1 MMVIEMVTILE
12 AALVTVEA
20 VGDGGDDGDVGRGA
34 NGDGGGW
41 IQYRLTLRIL
51 GNRFSFG
58 FAART
63 HCVGAQ
69 NATLGL
75 FGPCLGANSCL

>member
-1 MMVIEMVTILE
+1 MSANASHSQ
-12 AALVTVEA
+12 AAFFLQQCSYFASSNCSCTMDA
-20 VGDGGDDGDVGRGA
+20 G
-34 NGDGGGW
+34 GDGGGC
-41 IQYRLTLRIL
+41 IQYKLTLTIC